1 MLLNLLIIQTITFIG
16 IFFLLRFLFSRHLN
30 AALARLNTLH
40 EENLAKEQQL
50 TDELKRAKE
59 EGDAEIK
66 RAKDEASLIIDEARN
81 EGIRLRVNMEEQ
93 AKIQVTKIIADG
105 NIEAEKFKEK
115 CVKDIEAHSLDLAM
129 KLVESLL
136 SEKDK
141 ESLQQEFISEIISEI
156 AKLSKDQF
164 SVASDRVKVSSS
176 QLLRKDQKENL
187 QLILKEKTGMEMIFE
202 ETLKKDLIGGL
213 IVEIGGLV
221 IDGTLK
227 NKLQRILPYFRK
239 NDKK

>member
-1 MLLNLLIIQTITFIG
+1 MLFNLLIIQALTIIG

-30 AALARLNTLH
+30 SALARLNTLH
-40 EENLAKEQQL
+40 EENLIKEQQL
-50 TDELKRAKE
+50 TEELKRAKE

-66 RAKDEASLIIDEARN
+66 RAKNQASLIIEEAHN
-81 EGIRLRVNMEEQ
+81 EGVRLRMNLEEQ
-93 AKIQVTKIIADG
+93 AKTQVTKIIADG
-105 NIEAEKFKEK
+105 NIEAEKLKEEYLK
-115 CVKDIEAHSLDLAM
+115 ETEAKSLDLAM

-141 ESLQQEFISEIISEI
+141 ASLQQEFISEIISEM

-164 SVASDRVKVSSS
+164 NITADRVKVSSS

-187 QLILKEKTGMEMIFE
+187 QLVLKEKTGREMIFE
-202 ETLKKDLIGGL
+202 EILKEDLIGGI

-227 NKLQRILPYFRK
+227 NKLQRILPYF
-239 NDKK
+239 KKK

>member
-30 AALARLNTLH
+30 SALARLNTLH
-40 EENLAKEQQL
+40 EENLVKEQQL
-50 TDELKRAKE
+50 VEEIKRAKD

-66 RAKDEASLIIDEARN
+66 RAKDEASLIIEEARN
-81 EGIRLRVNMEEQ
+81 EGVRLRMDLEDQ

-105 NIEAEKFKEK
+105 NIEAERSKEK
-115 CVKDIEAHSLDLAM
+115 YLKETEAHSLDLAM
-129 KLVESLL
+129 QLVEQLL
-136 SEKDK
+136 SEKEK
-141 ESLQQEFISEIISEI
+141 ENMQQEFISEIISEI

-164 SVASDRVKVSSS
+164 SIVSDRVRVSSS
-176 QLLRKDQKENL
+176 QLLRKDQKEKL
-187 QLILKEKTGMEMIFE
+187 QLVLKEKTGTEMIFE
-202 ETLKKDLIGGL
+202 EILKKDLIGGL

-239 NDKK
+239 K

>member
-1 MLLNLLIIQTITFIG
+1 MLLNLLIIQTITFVG

-30 AALARLNTLH
+30 AALERLNTLH
-40 EENLAKEQQL
+40 EENLVKEQQL
-50 TDELKRAKE
+50 TEELRRAKE

-66 RAKDEASLIIDEARN
+66 RAKDEAALIIEEAHN
-81 EGIRLRVNMEEQ
+81 EGTRLRMNLEGQ
-93 AKIQVTKIIADG
+93 AKIQADKIVADG
-105 NIEAEKFKEK
+105 SIEAERFKEK
-115 CVKDIEAHSLDLAM
+115 CMKDTEAHSLDLAM
-129 KLVESLL
+129 QLVQQLL

-141 ESLQQEFISEIISEI
+141 ENLQQEFISEIISEI

-164 SVASDRVKVSSS
+164 AITSDRVKVSSS

-187 QLILKEKTGMEMIFE
+187 QKVLKEKTGVEMIFE
-202 ETLKKDLIGGL
+202 ESLKEDLIGGL

-227 NKLQRILPYFRK
+227 NKLQRILPHFRK
-239 NDKK
+239 K

>member
-16 IFFLLRFLFSRHLN
+16 IFFLLRFLFSRNLN
-30 AALARLNTLH
+30 TSLDRLNTLH
-40 EENLAKEQQL
+40 EDNLVKEQQL
-50 TDELKRAKE
+50 TDELKRAKD
-59 EGDAEIK
+59 EGNAEIK
-66 RAKDEASLIIDEARN
+66 RAKNEAGLIIEEARN
-81 EGIRLRVNMEEQ
+81 ECVRLRANLEEQ

-105 NIEAEKFKEK
+105 NLEAERIKEKFTKEIEAR
-115 CVKDIEAHSLDLAM
+115 SLDLAM
-129 KLVESLL
+129 KLVEQLL

-164 SVASDRVKVSSS
+164 CVASDRVKVISS

-187 QLILKEKTGMEMIFE
+187 QQVLTEKTGTQMILE
-202 ETLKKDLIGGL
+202 ETLKEDLIGGL

-239 NDKK
+239 K

>member
-30 AALARLNTLH
+30 AALGRLNILH
-40 EENLAKEQQL
+40 EENLIKEQQL
-50 TDELKRAKE
+50 VEELRRAKE
-59 EGDAEIK
+59 EGDAEIQ
-66 RAKDEASLIIDEARN
+66 RAKEQAGLMIEEARN
-81 EGIRLRVNMEEQ
+81 EGIRSRMNVEEQ
-93 AKIQVTKIIADG
+93 AKIQATKIIADG
-105 NIEAEKFKEK
+105 SIEASKFKELYMK
-115 CVKDIEAHSLDLAM
+115 EAEAHSLDLAM
-129 KLVESLL
+129 KLVEQLL
-136 SEKDK
+136 NEKDK

-164 SVASDRVKVSSS
+164 SIASDWVKVSSS
-176 QLLRKDQKENL
+176 QALRKDQKENL
-187 QLILKEKTGMEMIFE
+187 QQVLKEKTGREMAFE
-202 ETLKKDLIGGL
+202 EILRKDLIGGL

-239 NDKK
+239 K

>member
-1 MLLNLLIIQTITFIG
+1 MLLNLLIIQTVTFVG

-30 AALARLNTLH
+30 TALARLNTLH
-40 EENLAKEQQL
+40 EENLVKEQQL
-50 TDELKRAKE
+50 TDELKHAKE
-59 EGDAEIK
+59 EGDAQIK
-66 RAKDEASLIIDEARN
+66 RAKDDAGLIIEEARN
-81 EGIRLRVNMEEQ
+81 EAVKLRMNLEEQ
-93 AKIQVTKIIADG
+93 AKTQVDKIIADG
-105 NIEAEKFKEK
+105 KIEAERFKEK
-115 CVKDIEAHSLDLAM
+115 YLKETEAHSLDLAM
-129 KLVESLL
+129 QLVEQLL
-136 SEKDK
+136 SEKVK
-141 ESLQQEFISEIISEI
+141 ENLQQEFISEVISEI

-187 QLILKEKTGMEMIFE
+187 QLVLKEKTGREMIFE
-202 ETLKKDLIGGL
+202 EVLRKDLIGGL

-239 NDKK
+239 K

>member
-1 MLLNLLIIQTITFIG
+1 MLLNLLIIQGISFIG

-30 AALARLNTLH
+30 TALSRLNTLH
-40 EENLAKEQQL
+40 EENLIKEQQL
-50 TDELKRAKE
+50 TDELKRAKA
-59 EGDAEIK
+59 EGDAEIR
-66 RAKDEASLIIDEARN
+66 RARDEASQIIEEARN
-81 EGIRLRVNMEEQ
+81 EAVKLRMNLEEA
-93 AKIQVTKIIADG
+93 AKTQVDKIIADG
-105 NIEAEKFKEK
+105 NIEAERAKEK
-115 CVKDIEAHSLDLAM
+115 SLKETEAHSLDLAM
-129 KLVESLL
+129 KLVEQLL

-141 ESLQQEFISEIISEI
+141 ENLQQEFISEIISEI

-164 SVASDRVKVSSS
+164 SIVSDKVKVISS

-187 QLILKEKTGMEMIFE
+187 QQILKEKTGREMIFE

-239 NDKK
+239 K